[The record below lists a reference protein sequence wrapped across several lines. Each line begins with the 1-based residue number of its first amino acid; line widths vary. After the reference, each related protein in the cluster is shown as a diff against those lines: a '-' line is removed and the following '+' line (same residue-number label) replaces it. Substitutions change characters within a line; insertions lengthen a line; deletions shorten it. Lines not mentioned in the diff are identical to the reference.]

1 MIVFIVKVFGTQWS
15 VNDSLVC
22 GMLLTS
28 WRIPYKTALVISV
41 SIILKNGWELGV
53 TLTVHALWFHNLLLG
68 TCNCTIAPLWLSL
81 RVTMGNV
88 KQKYYLENKSK
99 HAVIL
104 CCFFYIKRRYEV
116 FAWPQLLLLHWLENL
131 CFDICM
137 WVRDKVSL
145 RY

>member
-15 VNDSLVC
+15 ASDSLVC

-104 CCFFYIKRRYEV
+104 CCFFFFFFLHKKEIRSFCMTPVAAFALIGKFV
-116 FAWPQLLLLHWLENL
+116 FWYLY
-131 CFDICM
+131 
-137 WVRDKVSL
+137 VSQ
-145 RY
+145 R